1 MSKTRS
7 IISKA
12 FLLITLLL
20 LPILFMGPINV
31 SIYNIVSLI
40 FRISVVKS
48 DFILTL
54 FNYLIKVPQLLI
66 CVFLLV
72 YVFLSNRKVVTKVFI
87 TLFCLSL
94 VLTTSLHEIMTFS
107 CYIVLGTFIH
117 KILLLFIYIL
127 NISINV
133 IYFILFLLV
142 LLSSNANK
150 VIKIIFAILLSFV
163 FMTFI
168 LLDIVPLV
176 NYLISPYGIIV
187 SGMQDGI
194 YAFNSTYKFFIFT
207 NNLWAFTSLL
217 GGAVSTS
224 LIILID
230 SLFIVNVVY
239 LIIAMKQKKNKC

>member
-7 IISKA
+7 IISKI

-20 LPILFMGPINV
+20 LPILCMGPVNV

-40 FRISVVKS
+40 FHSSSLKT
-48 DFILTL
+48 DFILTF
-54 FNYLIKVPQLLI
+54 FNYLTKIPQLLI
-66 CVFLLV
+66 CVLLLV

-107 CYIVLGTFIH
+107 IYMLHGSFIY

-127 NISINV
+127 NIAINV
-133 IYFILFLLV
+133 MYFILFLLV

-163 FMTFI
+163 FMTFV
-168 LLDIVPLV
+168 LFDIVPLV
-176 NYLISPYGIIV
+176 NYLVSPYGIIV
-187 SGMQDGI
+187 GRMLNEI
-194 YAFNSTYKFFIFT
+194 FIFPPKFFIFT
-207 NNLWAFTSLL
+207 NNLWAFTSFL
-217 GGAVSTS
+217 GGVVSTS
-224 LIILID
+224 LIVLID

-239 LIIAMKQKKNKC
+239 LIIAIKQKKNKC

>member
-230 SLFIVNVVY
+230 SLFIVNIVY

>member
-107 CYIVLGTFIH
+107 CYLVLGTFIH

-127 NISINV
+127 NIAINV
-133 IYFILFLLV
+133 MYFILFLLV